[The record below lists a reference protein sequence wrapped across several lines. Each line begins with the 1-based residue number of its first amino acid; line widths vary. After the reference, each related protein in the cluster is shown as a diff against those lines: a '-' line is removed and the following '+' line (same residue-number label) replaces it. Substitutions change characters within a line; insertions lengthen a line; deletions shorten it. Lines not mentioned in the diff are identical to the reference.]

1 MLAELSL
8 EKLEVLLS
16 ADQSIVIWWDLQVSI
31 GGAVFRVAISQ
42 KKKKK
47 KKKKLGM
54 VTELFP

>member
-1 MLAELSL
+1 MLAGLSL

-47 KKKKLGM
+47 KLGM